1 MALQGFFGRLTRR
14 TGRSPMILTG
24 IDCSEQY
31 EAMKRGEWPEPHPAV
46 VAAHRALEIQ
56 VQMVVDDDGEDEGEG
71 HEESE

>member
-1 MALQGFFGRLTRR
+1 MAFQGFVGRLACR
-14 TGRSPMILTG
+14 TGRWPMILTG

-56 VQMVVDDDGEDEGEG
+56 VQIVDDDGEDEGEG

>member
-1 MALQGFFGRLTRR
+1 
-14 TGRSPMILTG
+14 MILTG

-46 VAAHRALEIQ
+46 VAAHRALDIQ
-56 VQMVVDDDGEDEGEG
+56 VQIVDDDGIDGGEG

>member
-1 MALQGFFGRLTRR
+1 MAFQGFFGRLACR
-14 TGRSPMILTG
+14 TGRWPMILTG
-24 IDCSEQY
+24 VDWSEQY

-56 VQMVVDDDGEDEGEG
+56 VQIVDDDGEDEGEG

>member
-1 MALQGFFGRLTRR
+1 MAFQGFFGRLTRR
-14 TGRSPMILTG
+14 TGRSPVILTG

-56 VQMVVDDDGEDEGEG
+56 VQIVDDHEEDEGEG